1 MKKINPLFF
10 ILLII
15 LMITSCTTSDKVAS
29 NNLIQ
34 KRKYTDGFYLKG
46 LVNEFSVNKR
56 TLYLDLEINK
66 SYVKNGFYNDCSN
79 SELTT
84 NALASLNQ
92 IDVFQTFNNSILEN
106 ELKKY
111 KQKQNYLAE
120 KVVNAKLKKI
130 EKKLKKDNSWGS
142 NRNLRSKKETTADCD
157 VIHFRDGTEIEAKVT
172 EVTDY
177 EIKYKLCSNL
187 DGPTFTKRAYDVF
200 KIKYANGQDQLFNT
214 DTNANTN
221 DYETVSE
228 SLGMEAGEKSQSIA
242 IALWFLFGLLGVHRF
257 YLGHIG
263 IGVLY
268 LLTGGICGIG
278 WLIDGV
284 LFLTGDLKPAKGDY
298 GEKIL

>member
-1 MKKINPLFF
+1 L
-10 ILLII
+10 
-15 LMITSCTTSDKVAS
+15 
-29 NNLIQ
+29 
-34 KRKYTDGFYLKG
+34 
-46 LVNEFSVNKR
+46 
-56 TLYLDLEINK
+56 
-66 SYVKNGFYNDCSN
+66 
-79 SELTT
+79 
-84 NALASLNQ
+84 
-92 IDVFQTFNNSILEN
+92 NNSILEN

-111 KQKQNYLAE
+111 KHKPNYLVE

-130 EKKLKKDNSWGS
+130 EKKLKKNNSWGS
-142 NRNLRSKKETTADCD
+142 NNNLHSKKETAADCD

-177 EIKYKLCSNL
+177 EIKYKLCNNL

-200 KIKYANGQDQLFNT
+200 KIKYSNGQDQLFNT
-214 DTNANTN
+214 DTNASTN

-228 SLGMEAGEKSQSIA
+228 SLGMEEGEKSQSIA
-242 IALWFLFGLLGVHRF
+242 IALWFLLGLLGVHRF

-263 IGVLY
+263 MGVLY